1 MDSNRITEILQLA
14 ADPKTNEADK
24 KALID
29 MLLTPLDESAETMR
43 IFLSG
48 FFFHMLQKEPDKV
61 IPTLLPLFV
70 FLHQK
75 QWMRTAS
82 LMFPLTGGFF
92 MIWEYFWALAWA
104 S

>member
-24 KALID
+24 KALIE

-43 IFLSG
+43 SFLSG
-48 FFFHMLQKEPDKV
+48 LFFHMLEKAPDKV
-61 IPTLLPLFV
+61 IPTLLSLFV

-75 QWMRTAS
+75 Q
-82 LMFPLTGGFF
+82 
-92 MIWEYFWALAWA
+92 
-104 S
+104 